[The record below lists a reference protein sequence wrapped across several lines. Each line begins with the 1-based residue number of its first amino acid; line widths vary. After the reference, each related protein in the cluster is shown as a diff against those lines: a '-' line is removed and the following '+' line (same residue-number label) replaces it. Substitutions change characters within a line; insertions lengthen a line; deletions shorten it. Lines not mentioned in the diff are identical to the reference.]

1 MKKKRFSNSEV
12 AGSMPMQAE
21 RDRWQAEDDHRT
33 LQRAA
38 EVTSDPS
45 RMKRVAAHHAKVGK
59 MLHESV
65 ESPSKEAAEE
75 KNLKRKMPSR
85 KMGRRSR

>member
-1 MKKKRFSNSEV
+1 MAKKRFANTD
-12 AGSMPMQAE
+12 APMGGPVQAE
-21 RDRWQAEDDHRT
+21 RDQWQAEDDHRT

-59 MLHESV
+59 MLHESA
-65 ESPSKEAAEE
+65 ESGSHEAAEE
-75 KNLKRKMPSR
+75 KSMKRKAPVR
-85 KMGRRSR
+85 KMARRSR

>member
-21 RDRWQAEDDHRT
+21 RDQWQAEDDHRT

-38 EVTSDPS
+38 QVTSDPS
-45 RMKRVAAHHAKVGK
+45 RMKRVMAHHATVGK
-59 MLHESV
+59 MIGAETPAV
-65 ESPSKEAAEE
+65 EAAEE

-85 KMGRRSR
+85 KMARRSR